1 MRAPV
6 YDLHPSNLLTYASL
20 FAGLGAIA
28 AARGYG
34 SAAAA
39 GALLALAALADTF
52 DGRFARRF
60 RRSERQGQLGR
71 ELDSLVD
78 GIVFGLVPVVVLE
91 VLPGRANELSAA
103 LWWAAACFY
112 VLAVVTR
119 LSFYNVEGDH
129 AGFVGLPTPAA
140 ALIWSTCLLWSS
152 PPWLVPALFIC
163 VGAAMIWPVAIPRPR
178 AAGLA
183 AFALWAV
190 SLVTLHAARLI
201 EWHTYSRTTP

>member
-20 FAGLGAIA
+20 LGGLGAIA
-28 AARGYG
+28 AARGFG
-34 SAAAA
+34 SVAVA

-60 RRSERQGQLGR
+60 TRNERQDHLGR

-78 GIVFGLVPVVVLE
+78 GIVFGLAPVVVLE
-91 VLPGRANELSAA
+91 VLPGRASGLSEM
-103 LWWAAACFY
+103 LWWAAAFFY
-112 VLAVVTR
+112 VLAAVTR
-119 LSFYNVEGDH
+119 LSFYNVEGDR

-140 ALIWSTCLLWSS
+140 ALIWSTCLLWPS
-152 PPWLVPALFIC
+152 PPWLVPALFVG

-178 AAGLA
+178 GAGLA
-183 AFALWAV
+183 TFALWAV
-190 SLVTLHAARLI
+190 SLVTLHAARLV
-201 EWHTYSRTTP
+201 R